1 MITCAVCRNRE
12 QEGEL
17 YCSECG
23 SRLTGNRPGTGPDS
37 TKTYAAAGRISEMTT
52 PAASQKVAPAAG
64 ASAGASLQSGQ
75 ITLTITGVNQVVVL
89 QGRTEYVLGRE
100 GHEQVIPDLN
110 LNNYGA
116 RDKGVSRV
124 HAALRCDRGQVFLI
138 DLGSTNGTRLNGQ
151 PLPAHQPAPVASGDE
166 IRLGKLFMRIS
177 FVP

>member
-23 SRLTGNRPGTGPDS
+23 SRLSVIRPGTGPDS
-37 TKTYAAAGRISEMTT
+37 TKAYAAVANRIREM
-52 PAASQKVAPAAG
+52 AASPAVAGPA
-64 ASAGASLQSGQ
+64 LQPGQ
-75 ITLTITGVNQVVVL
+75 ITLMISGVDQMVVL
-89 QGRTEYVLGRE
+89 EGRTEYVLGRE

-124 HAALRCDRGQVFLI
+124 HAALRRDRGQVFLI

-151 PLPAHQPAPVASGDE
+151 QVPAHQPAPVASGDE
-166 IRLGKLFMRIS
+166 IRLGKLLMRIS